1 MFSNVKV
8 AVLVLLLS
16 VTTCTTVRQ
25 QIDDSPCGY
34 NRCPVTRPNVIN
46 VHIVPYSQNDLGR
59 RKTVDQYYFGAKAD
73 IDSGGFQYILDSV
86 VGELIHDPDKRFIIA
101 EGAFF
106 FKWWNEQLRSTQNT
120 VTRLVVNGQLEFV
133 GGGWSV
139 NDESVAHYQS
149 IIDQHTLG
157 IR

>member
-1 MFSNVKV
+1 MFSYVGV
-8 AVLVLLLS
+8 AFLALLLS
-16 VTTCTTVRQ
+16 VTTCTSVRQ
-25 QIDDSPCGY
+25 QIDNSTCGY
-34 NRCPVTRPNVIN
+34 NQCPVTKQNVIN

-59 RKTVDQYYFGAKAD
+59 RKTVDQYYFGARPD

-86 VGELIHDPDKRFIIA
+86 VGELSQDSGKRFIIA

-106 FKWWNEQLRSTQNT
+106 FKWWNEQLPSTQST
-120 VTRLVVNGQLEFV
+120 VRRLVVNGQLEFV
-133 GGGWSV
+133 GGWSV